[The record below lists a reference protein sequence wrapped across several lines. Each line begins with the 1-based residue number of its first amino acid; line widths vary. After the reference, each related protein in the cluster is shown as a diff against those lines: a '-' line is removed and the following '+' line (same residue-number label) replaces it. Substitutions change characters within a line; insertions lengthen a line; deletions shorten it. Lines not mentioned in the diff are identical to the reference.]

1 MVYDGMK
8 SENKIKL
15 VINGVIIPKL
25 SDYSYFDAKS
35 FFTEPKRSALGV
47 INNLNSYATFL
58 TPRLKFSFKLMPVET
73 YRTLMKLIKEF
84 MIMLWDMGC
93 YLVVCFQ

>member
-15 VINGVIIPKL
+15 VINGVVIPKL

-35 FFTEPKRSALGV
+35 LFKKLKIFV
-47 INNLNSYATFL
+47 ISSLVIYSSG
-58 TPRLKFSFKLMPVET
+58 LKFLSS
-73 YRTLMKLIKEF
+73 EF
-84 MIMLWDMGC
+84 R
-93 YLVVCFQ
+93 V